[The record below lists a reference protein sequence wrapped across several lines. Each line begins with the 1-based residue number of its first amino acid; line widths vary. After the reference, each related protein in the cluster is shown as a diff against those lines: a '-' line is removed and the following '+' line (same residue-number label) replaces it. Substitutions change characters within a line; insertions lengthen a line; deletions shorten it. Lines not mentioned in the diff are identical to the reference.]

1 MENQIIGPILPLR
14 DLVVYPSIT
23 SPLFVGRAK
32 SIDAINFAMNNNEKI
47 IYLFTQKEPTT
58 DDPQVNDVYAYGVKS
73 KIIQFLKLPDN
84 TYKVLTEGLEIVK
97 IKSAVKATNN
107 FLTAKLEPISI
118 SKKNSVELKASLRVL
133 KNEFQNYI
141 QNIGNNNDILEGLLN
156 IDDPYQFID
165 NVYYNLNVSIEEKQK
180 NLEITDINKKIQNL
194 LNFFSK
200 ELNFSALEKKIKN
213 RVKRQMEKTQREYY
227 LNEQMKAIQKELGD
241 GEDGSN
247 EYTEIEKKI
256 NEVKLSKEAKD
267 KALNEF
273 KKLKSM
279 SPMSAEASVIRNYLE
294 WLLDIPWETFS
305 KEINDIAGAE
315 KILNQDHYGL
325 EKVKERIL
333 EFLAVKKRSKKATG
347 TILCFIGPPGV
358 GKTSLGKSIARA
370 TGREFAKISLGG
382 IRDEA
387 EIRGHRR
394 TYIGSMPG
402 RFVQAMKKTKTSN
415 PIILLDE
422 IDKLGNDWRGDPSSA
437 LLEVLDPEQNNQFND
452 HYLEVD
458 YDLSN
463 VMFICTGNTYNIP
476 GPLLDRLE
484 VIEVS
489 GYTEKEKIEIAKKY
503 LIPKKM
509 IKNILKPSELKLDRT
524 AVTNIVR
531 HYTRESGVRG
541 LEKVFDKLFR
551 KLVFQLEKTKTKS
564 KKPFVFDEKTIKKFL
579 GPEKYKDSVLE
590 KKNLVGITNGLAWTQ
605 VGGDILNIE
614 VNLSSG
620 KGMIH
625 ATGKLGEVMKE
636 SITAALGYIKSNSV
650 EFGVNPKVFE
660 KVDIHLHVPEGA
672 IPKDGPS
679 AGITIFTSLISS
691 LTEIKI
697 KREVAMTGEITL
709 KGRVLPIG
717 GLKEKLLAAIRYG
730 IKTVI
735 IPKENEKDLIEIQKD
750 IQNKLTIK
758 KVEFAREV
766 LDIALDGKINKIN
779 KKLDWRHIVSESM
792 KQKTSKIKK
801 KLSLTSILLLIFLP
815 FSYYN

>member
-32 SIDAINFAMNNNEKI
+32 SIDAINFAMNSNDKI

-58 DDPQVNDVYAYGVKS
+58 DDPQITDVYSYGVKS

-97 IKSAVKATNN
+97 IKSAVKANNN
-107 FLTAKLEPISI
+107 FLTAKIEPITI
-118 SKKNSVELKASLRVL
+118 NKKNTVELKASLRVL

-141 QNIGNNNDILEGLLN
+141 QSIGNNNDILEGLLN
-156 IDDPYQFID
+156 IEDPYQFID
-165 NVYYNLNVSIEEKQK
+165 NVYYNLNVSIDDKQK
-180 NLEITDINKKIQNL
+180 NLEIVDINKKIQNL

-273 KKLKSM
+273 KKLKTM

-294 WLLDIPWETFS
+294 WILDIPWETFS
-305 KEINDIAGAE
+305 KEINDISGAE

-333 EFLAVKKRSKKATG
+333 EFLAVKKRSQKSTG

-402 RFVQAMKKTKTSN
+402 RFIQAMKKTKTSN

-476 GPLLDRLE
+476 SPLLDRLE

-489 GYTEKEKIEIAKKY
+489 GYTEKEKVEIAKKY
-503 LIPKKM
+503 LVPRKM
-509 IKNILKPSELKLDRT
+509 DKNVLKPNEFKLDKNAIT
-524 AVTNIVR
+524 KVVR

-551 KLVFQLEKTKTKS
+551 KLVFQLEKTKSKS
-564 KKPFVFDEKTIKKFL
+564 KKPFVFDDKNIQKFL
-579 GPEKYKDSVLE
+579 GPEKFKDSTLE

-650 EFGVNPKVFE
+650 EFGVNPKVFD

-697 KREVAMTGEITL
+697 KRDVAMTGEITL

-730 IKTVI
+730 VKTVI

-750 IQNKLTIK
+750 IQNKLIIK

-766 LDIALDGKINKIN
+766 LDIALDGKISKIN

-792 KQKTSKIKK
+792 NKKSQQNQEKT
-801 KLSLTSILLLIFLP
+801 FV
-815 FSYYN
+815 N

>member
-58 DDPQVNDVYAYGVKS
+58 DDPQVNDVYSYGVKS

-107 FLTAKLEPISI
+107 FLTAKLEPVAI

-156 IDDPYQFID
+156 IDDPHQFID

-180 NLEITDINKKIQNL
+180 NLEITDISKKIQNL

-347 TILCFIGPPGV
+347 TILCFVGPPGV

-402 RFVQAMKKTKTSN
+402 RFIQAMKKTKTSN

-489 GYTEKEKIEIAKKY
+489 GYTEKEKIEIAKNY
-503 LIPKKM
+503 LIPRKM
-509 IKNILKPSELKLDRT
+509 NKNILKPSELKLDRN
-524 AVTNIVR
+524 AVTNVVR

-551 KLVFQLEKTKTKS
+551 KLVFQLEKTKSRS
-564 KKPFVFDEKTIKKFL
+564 KKPFIFDEKTIKKFL
-579 GPEKYKDSVLE
+579 GPEKFKDSVLE

-625 ATGKLGEVMKE
+625 ATGKLGDVMKE

-650 EFGVNPKVFE
+650 EFGVNPKVFD
-660 KVDIHLHVPEGA
+660 KIDIHLHVPEGA

-697 KREVAMTGEITL
+697 KRDVAMTGEITL

-766 LDIALDGKINKIN
+766 LDIALDGKISKIN

-792 KQKTSKIKK
+792 KQKNQQNQEKS
-801 KLSLTSILLLIFLP
+801 FV
-815 FSYYN
+815 N

>member
-1 MENQIIGPILPLR
+1 MVKMTKSKKQTLPFASFEWKIAFRYLRSKKKEGFISIISLFSLVGIMLGVATLIIVLAVMNGFRSELLDKILGINGHITIQSYSSDIASYNQI
-14 DLVVYPSIT
+14 
-23 SPLFVGRAK
+23 
-32 SIDAINFAMNNNEKI
+32 
-47 IYLFTQKEPTT
+47 Q
-58 DDPQVNDVYAYGVKS
+58 DD
-73 KIIQFLKLPDN
+73 I
-84 TYKVLTEGLEIVK
+84 E
-97 IKSAVKATNN
+97 
-107 FLTAKLEPISI
+107 
-118 SKKNSVELKASLRVL
+118 
-133 KNEFQNYI
+133 
-141 QNIGNNNDILEGLLN
+141 
-156 IDDPYQFID
+156 FID

-256 NEVKLSKEAKD
+256 NEVKLSKEAKE

-294 WLLDIPWETFS
+294 WLLDIPWENFS

-333 EFLAVKKRSKKATG
+333 EFLAVKKRSKKTTG

-402 RFVQAMKKTKTSN
+402 RFIQAMKKTKTSN

-437 LLEVLDPEQNNQFND
+437 LLEVLDPEQNHTFND

-503 LIPKKM
+503 LIPRKM
-509 IKNILKPSELKLDRT
+509 NKNILKPSEFKLDRN
-524 AVTNIVR
+524 AVTKVVR

-551 KLVFQLEKTKTKS
+551 KLVFQLEKTKSRS
-564 KKPFVFDEKTIKKFL
+564 KKPFIFDDKSLKKFL
-579 GPEKYKDSVLE
+579 GPEKFKDSVLE

-625 ATGKLGEVMKE
+625 ATGKLGDVMKE

-650 EFGVNPKVFE
+650 EFGVNPKVFD
-660 KVDIHLHVPEGA
+660 KIDIHLHVPEGA

-697 KREVAMTGEITL
+697 KRDVAMTGEITL

-735 IPKENEKDLIEIQKD
+735 IPKDNEKDLIEIQKD

-766 LDIALDGKINKIN
+766 LDIALDGKISKIN

-792 KQKTSKIKK
+792 KQKNQQNQEKS
-801 KLSLTSILLLIFLP
+801 FV
-815 FSYYN
+815 N

>member
-58 DDPQVNDVYAYGVKS
+58 DDPQVNDVYSYGVKS

-107 FLTAKLEPISI
+107 FLTAKLEPVTI

-156 IDDPYQFID
+156 IDDPHQFID

-402 RFVQAMKKTKTSN
+402 RFIQAMKKTKTSN

-437 LLEVLDPEQNNQFND
+437 LLEVLDPEQNHQFND

-503 LIPKKM
+503 LIPRKM
-509 IKNILKPSELKLDRT
+509 NKNILKPSEFKLDRN
-524 AVTNIVR
+524 AVTKVVR

-551 KLVFQLEKTKTKS
+551 KLVFQLEKTKSRS

-579 GPEKYKDSVLE
+579 GPEKFKDSVLE

-625 ATGKLGEVMKE
+625 ATGKLGDVMKE

-650 EFGVNPKVFE
+650 EFGVNPKVFD
-660 KVDIHLHVPEGA
+660 KIDIHLHVPEGA

-697 KREVAMTGEITL
+697 KRDVAMTGEITL

-766 LDIALDGKINKIN
+766 LDIALDGKISKIN

-792 KQKTSKIKK
+792 KQKNQQNQEKS
-801 KLSLTSILLLIFLP
+801 FV
-815 FSYYN
+815 N

>member
-23 SPLFVGRAK
+23 SPLFVGRSK

-165 NVYYNLNVSIEEKQK
+165 NVYYNLNVSIDEKQK
-180 NLEITDINKKIQNL
+180 NLEITDVNKKIQNL

-402 RFVQAMKKTKTSN
+402 RFIQAMKKTKTSN

-509 IKNILKPSELKLDRT
+509 NKNILKPSELKLERT

-564 KKPFVFDEKTIKKFL
+564 KKQFVFDEKTIKKFL

-672 IPKDGPS
+672 ISKDGPS

-792 KQKTSKIKK
+792 KQKNQQNQEKT
-801 KLSLTSILLLIFLP
+801 FV
-815 FSYYN
+815 N

>member
-97 IKSAVKATNN
+97 IKSGVKATNN

-180 NLEITDINKKIQNL
+180 NLELTDINKKIQNL

-325 EKVKERIL
+325 DKVKERIL

-402 RFVQAMKKTKTSN
+402 RFIQAMKKTKTSN

-509 IKNILKPSELKLDRT
+509 NKNILKPSEFKLDRT
-524 AVTNIVR
+524 AVTNVVR

-792 KQKTSKIKK
+792 KQKNQQNQEKT
-801 KLSLTSILLLIFLP
+801 FV
-815 FSYYN
+815 N

>member
-58 DDPQVNDVYAYGVKS
+58 DDPQVNDVYSYGVKS

-107 FLTAKLEPISI
+107 FLTAKLEPVAI

-156 IDDPYQFID
+156 IDDPHQFID

-247 EYTEIEKKI
+247 EYSEIEKKI

-402 RFVQAMKKTKTSN
+402 RFIQAMKKTKTSN

-503 LIPKKM
+503 LIPRKM
-509 IKNILKPSELKLDRT
+509 NKNILKPSEFKLDRN
-524 AVTNIVR
+524 AVTKVVR

-541 LEKVFDKLFR
+541 LEKLFDKLFR
-551 KLVFQLEKTKTKS
+551 KLVFQLEKTKSRS
-564 KKPFVFDEKTIKKFL
+564 KKPFLFDEKTIKKFL
-579 GPEKYKDSVLE
+579 GPEKFKDSVLE

-625 ATGKLGEVMKE
+625 ATGKLGDVMKE

-650 EFGVNPKVFE
+650 EFGVNPKVFD
-660 KVDIHLHVPEGA
+660 KIDIHLHVPEGA

-697 KREVAMTGEITL
+697 KRDVAMTGEITL

-730 IKTVI
+730 IKSVI

-766 LDIALDGKINKIN
+766 LDIALDGKISKIN

-792 KQKTSKIKK
+792 KQKNQQNQEKS
-801 KLSLTSILLLIFLP
+801 FV
-815 FSYYN
+815 N

>member
-58 DDPQVNDVYAYGVKS
+58 DDPQVSDVYSYGVKS

-107 FLTAKLEPISI
+107 FLTAKLEPVAI

-156 IDDPYQFID
+156 IDDPHQFID

-402 RFVQAMKKTKTSN
+402 RFIQAMKKTKTSN

-503 LIPKKM
+503 LIPRKM
-509 IKNILKPSELKLDRT
+509 NKNILKPSEFKLDRN
-524 AVTNIVR
+524 AVTKVVR

-551 KLVFQLEKTKTKS
+551 KLVFQLEKTKSRS

-579 GPEKYKDSVLE
+579 GPEKFKDSVLE

-625 ATGKLGEVMKE
+625 ATGKLGDVMKE

-650 EFGVNPKVFE
+650 EFGVNPKVFD
-660 KVDIHLHVPEGA
+660 KIDIHLHVPEGA

-697 KREVAMTGEITL
+697 KRDVAMTGEITL

-766 LDIALDGKINKIN
+766 LDIALDGKISKIN

-792 KQKTSKIKK
+792 KQKNQQNQEKS
-801 KLSLTSILLLIFLP
+801 FV
-815 FSYYN
+815 N

>member
-32 SIDAINFAMNNNEKI
+32 SIDAINFAMNSNDKI

-58 DDPQVNDVYAYGVKS
+58 DDPQITDVYSYGVKS

-97 IKSAVKATNN
+97 IKSAVKANNN
-107 FLTAKLEPISI
+107 FLTAKIEPITI
-118 SKKNSVELKASLRVL
+118 NKKNTVELKASLRVL

-141 QNIGNNNDILEGLLN
+141 QSIGNNNDILEGLLN
-156 IDDPYQFID
+156 IEDPYQFID
-165 NVYYNLNVSIEEKQK
+165 NVYYNLNVSIEDKQK
-180 NLEITDINKKIQNL
+180 NLEIVDINKKIQNL

-227 LNEQMKAIQKELGD
+227 LNELMKAIQKELGD

-273 KKLKSM
+273 KKLKTM

-294 WLLDIPWETFS
+294 WILDIPWETFS
-305 KEINDIAGAE
+305 KEINDISGAE

-333 EFLAVKKRSKKATG
+333 EFLAVKKRSQKSTG

-402 RFVQAMKKTKTSN
+402 RFIQAMKKTKTSN

-476 GPLLDRLE
+476 SPLLDRLE

-489 GYTEKEKIEIAKKY
+489 GYTEKEKVEIAKKY
-503 LIPKKM
+503 LVPRKM
-509 IKNILKPSELKLDRT
+509 DKNVLKPNEFKLDKNAIT
-524 AVTNIVR
+524 KVVR

-551 KLVFQLEKTKTKS
+551 KLVFQLEKTKSKS
-564 KKPFVFDEKTIKKFL
+564 KKPFVFDDKNIQKFL
-579 GPEKYKDSVLE
+579 GPEKYKDSALE

-650 EFGVNPKVFE
+650 EFGVNPKVFD

-697 KREVAMTGEITL
+697 KRDVAMTGEITL

-730 IKTVI
+730 VKTVI

-750 IQNKLTIK
+750 IQNKLIIK

-766 LDIALDGKINKIN
+766 LDIALDGKISKIN

-792 KQKTSKIKK
+792 NKKSQQNQEKT
-801 KLSLTSILLLIFLP
+801 FV
-815 FSYYN
+815 N

>member
-305 KEINDIAGAE
+305 KEIIDIAGAE

-402 RFVQAMKKTKTSN
+402 RFIQAMKKTKTSN

-463 VMFICTGNTYNIP
+463 VMFICTGNTYSIP

-509 IKNILKPSELKLDRT
+509 NKNILKPSELKLDRT

-792 KQKTSKIKK
+792 KQKNQQNQEKT
-801 KLSLTSILLLIFLP
+801 FV
-815 FSYYN
+815 N

>member
-58 DDPQVNDVYAYGVKS
+58 DDPQVNDVYSYGIKS

-97 IKSAVKATNN
+97 IKSAVKAKNN
-107 FLTAKLEPISI
+107 FLTAKLEPVAI

-156 IDDPYQFID
+156 IDDPHQFID

-347 TILCFIGPPGV
+347 TILCFVGPPGV

-402 RFVQAMKKTKTSN
+402 RFIQAMKKTKTSN

-503 LIPKKM
+503 LIPRKM
-509 IKNILKPSELKLDRT
+509 NKNILKPSELKLDRN

-551 KLVFQLEKTKTKS
+551 KLVFQLEKTKFRS
-564 KKPFVFDEKTIKKFL
+564 KKPFIFDEKTIKKFL
-579 GPEKYKDSVLE
+579 GPEKFKDSVLE

-625 ATGKLGEVMKE
+625 ATGKLGDVMKE

-650 EFGVNPKVFE
+650 EFGVNPKVFD
-660 KVDIHLHVPEGA
+660 KIDIHLHVPEGA

-697 KREVAMTGEITL
+697 KRDVAMTGEITL

-766 LDIALDGKINKIN
+766 LDIALDGKISKIN

-792 KQKTSKIKK
+792 KQKNQQNQEKS
-801 KLSLTSILLLIFLP
+801 FV
-815 FSYYN
+815 N

>member
-1 MENQIIGPILPLR
+1 MDKNIVTGPILPLR
-14 DLVVYPSIT
+14 DLVVFPSIT
-23 SPLFVGRAK
+23 SPLFVGRSK
-32 SIDAINFAMNNNEKI
+32 SIDAINHAMNSNDKV
-47 IYLFTQKEPTT
+47 IYLFTQKEPTE
-58 DDPQVNDVYAYGVKS
+58 DNPNSKDIYSYGVKS

-84 TYKVLTEGLEIVK
+84 TYKVLTEGLEIFK
-97 IKSAVKATNN
+97 IKSEIKDSNS
-107 FLTAKLEPISI
+107 FLSAKLEKVVIN
-118 SKKNSVELKASLRVL
+118 KKNSAELKASLRVL

-156 IDDPYQFID
+156 IDDPFQFVD
-165 NVYYNLNVSIEEKQK
+165 NVYYNLNMSIEDKQK
-180 NLEITDINKKIQNL
+180 NLETFDVNKKIKNL
-194 LNFFSK
+194 LNYFSK

-241 GEDGSN
+241 GEDGNN
-247 EYTEIEKKI
+247 EYAEIEKKI
-256 NEVKLSKEAKD
+256 NEVNLSIEAKD

-273 KKLKSM
+273 KKLKTM

-294 WLLDIPWETFS
+294 WMLDIPWNKFS
-305 KEINDIAGAE
+305 DENNNINSAE
-315 KILNQDHYGL
+315 KILDEDHYGL

-333 EFLAVKKRSKKATG
+333 EFLAVKKRSNKTTG

-370 TGREFAKISLGG
+370 TGREFAKFSLGG

-387 EIRGHRR
+387 EVRGHRR

-402 RFVQAMKKTKTSN
+402 RFIQAMKKAKTSN

-422 IDKLGNDWRGDPSSA
+422 IDKIGNDWRGDPSSA
-437 LLEVLDPEQNNQFND
+437 LLEVLDPEQNSQFND

-489 GYTEKEKIEIAKKY
+489 GYTEKEKVEIAKRY
-503 LIPKKM
+503 LVPKKM
-509 IKNILKPSELKLDRT
+509 KKNIVKNSEFKFGKDAIT
-524 AVTNIVR
+524 KIVR
-531 HYTRESGVRG
+531 DYTRESGVRS
-541 LEKVFDKLFR
+541 LEQLFDKLFR
-551 KLVFQLEKTKTKS
+551 KLVFSIERNKSKS
-564 KKPFVFDEKTIKKFL
+564 KKPFMFDSKSIVKFL
-579 GPEKYKDSVLE
+579 GAERFKDSTID
-590 KKNLVGITNGLAWTQ
+590 KKSLVGITHGLAWTQ
-605 VGGDILNIE
+605 VGGDLLNIE

-620 KGMIH
+620 KGMIN
-625 ATGKLGEVMKE
+625 ATGKLGDVMKE
-636 SITAALGYIKSNSV
+636 SITAALGYIKSNSI
-650 EFGVNPKVFE
+650 EFGVNPKVFD
-660 KVDIHLHVPEGA
+660 KIDIHVHVPEGA
-672 IPKDGPS
+672 VPKDGPS
-679 AGITIFTSLISS
+679 AGITIFTSLISA
-691 LTEIKI
+691 LTEIKVKNDI
-697 KREVAMTGEITL
+697 AMTGEITL

-735 IPKENEKDLIEIQKD
+735 IPKDNEKDLLDIQKD

-758 KVEFAREV
+758 SVEYAREV
-766 LDIALDGKINKIN
+766 LDIVLTSKIAKID
-779 KKLDWRHIVSESM
+779 KKLDWRNVVSDAVN
-792 KQKTSKIKK
+792 KKTPKNQEKS
-801 KLSLTSILLLIFLP
+801 FV
-815 FSYYN
+815 N

>member
-32 SIDAINFAMNNNEKI
+32 SIDAINFAMNSNDKI

-58 DDPQVNDVYAYGVKS
+58 DDPQIADVFTFGVKS

-84 TYKVLTEGLEIVK
+84 TYKVLTEGLEVVK
-97 IKSAVKATNN
+97 IKSAVKANNN
-107 FLTAKLEPISI
+107 FLTAKIEPVVIN
-118 SKKNSVELKASLRVL
+118 KKNSVELKASLRVL

-156 IDDPYQFID
+156 IEDPYQFID
-165 NVYYNLNVSIEEKQK
+165 NVYYNLNVSIEDKQK

-273 KKLKSM
+273 KKLKTM

-294 WLLDIPWETFS
+294 WILDIPWETFS
-305 KEINDIAGAE
+305 KEINDISGAE

-333 EFLAVKKRSKKATG
+333 EFLAVKKRSQKATG

-402 RFVQAMKKTKTSN
+402 RFIQAMKKTKTSN

-437 LLEVLDPEQNNQFND
+437 LLEVLDPEQNSQFND

-476 GPLLDRLE
+476 SPLLDRLE

-489 GYTEKEKIEIAKKY
+489 GYTEKEKVEIAKKY
-503 LIPKKM
+503 LVPRKM
-509 IKNILKPSELKLDRT
+509 EKNVLKSNEFKLDKNAIT
-524 AVTNIVR
+524 KIVR

-551 KLVFQLEKTKTKS
+551 KLVFQLEKTKSKS
-564 KKPFVFDEKTIKKFL
+564 KKPFIFDDKNIQKFL
-579 GPEKYKDSVLE
+579 GPEKFKDSALE

-650 EFGVNPKVFE
+650 EFGVNPKVFD

-697 KREVAMTGEITL
+697 KRDVAMTGEITL

-766 LDIALDGKINKIN
+766 LDIALDGKISKIN

-792 KQKTSKIKK
+792 DKKSQQNQEKT
-801 KLSLTSILLLIFLP
+801 FV
-815 FSYYN
+815 N

>member
-32 SIDAINFAMNNNEKI
+32 SIDAINFAMNSNDKI

-58 DDPQVNDVYAYGVKS
+58 DDPQISDVYSYGVKS

-97 IKSAVKATNN
+97 IKSAVKANNN
-107 FLTAKLEPISI
+107 FLTAKIEPITI
-118 SKKNSVELKASLRVL
+118 NKKNTVELKASLRVL

-141 QNIGNNNDILEGLLN
+141 QSIGNNNDILEGLLN
-156 IDDPYQFID
+156 IEDPYQFID
-165 NVYYNLNVSIEEKQK
+165 NVYYNLNVSIDDKQK
-180 NLEITDINKKIQNL
+180 NLEIVDINKKIQNL

-273 KKLKSM
+273 KKLKTM

-294 WLLDIPWETFS
+294 WILDIPWETFS
-305 KEINDIAGAE
+305 KEINDISGAE

-333 EFLAVKKRSKKATG
+333 EFLAVKKRSQKSTG

-402 RFVQAMKKTKTSN
+402 RFIQAMKKTKTSN

-476 GPLLDRLE
+476 SPLLDRLE

-489 GYTEKEKIEIAKKY
+489 GYTEKEKVEIAKKY
-503 LIPKKM
+503 LVPRKM
-509 IKNILKPSELKLDRT
+509 DKNVLKPNEFKLDKNAIT
-524 AVTNIVR
+524 KVVR

-551 KLVFQLEKTKTKS
+551 KLVFQLEKTKSKS
-564 KKPFVFDEKTIKKFL
+564 KKPFVFDDKNIQKFL
-579 GPEKYKDSVLE
+579 GPEKYKDSALE

-650 EFGVNPKVFE
+650 EFGVNPKVFD

-697 KREVAMTGEITL
+697 KRDVAMTGEITL

-730 IKTVI
+730 VKIVI

-750 IQNKLTIK
+750 IQNKLIIK

-766 LDIALDGKINKIN
+766 LDIALDGKISKIN

-792 KQKTSKIKK
+792 NKKSQQNQEKT
-801 KLSLTSILLLIFLP
+801 FV
-815 FSYYN
+815 N

>member
-402 RFVQAMKKTKTSN
+402 RFIQAMKKTKTSN

-509 IKNILKPSELKLDRT
+509 NKNILKPSELKLDRT

-551 KLVFQLEKTKTKS
+551 KLVFQLEKIKTKS

-792 KQKTSKIKK
+792 KQKNQQNQEKT
-801 KLSLTSILLLIFLP
+801 FV
-815 FSYYN
+815 N

>member
-58 DDPQVNDVYAYGVKS
+58 DDPQVNDVYSYGVKS

-107 FLTAKLEPISI
+107 FLTAKLEPVAI

-156 IDDPYQFID
+156 IDDPHQFID

-347 TILCFIGPPGV
+347 TILCFVGPPGV

-402 RFVQAMKKTKTSN
+402 RFIQAMKKTKTSN

-503 LIPKKM
+503 LIPRKM
-509 IKNILKPSELKLDRT
+509 NKNILKPSELKLDRN

-551 KLVFQLEKTKTKS
+551 KLVFQLEKTKSRS
-564 KKPFVFDEKTIKKFL
+564 KKPFIFDEKTIKKFL
-579 GPEKYKDSVLE
+579 GPEKFKDSVLE

-625 ATGKLGEVMKE
+625 ATGKLGDVMKE

-650 EFGVNPKVFE
+650 EFGVNPKVFD
-660 KVDIHLHVPEGA
+660 KIDIHLHVPEGA

-697 KREVAMTGEITL
+697 KRDVAMTGEITL

-766 LDIALDGKINKIN
+766 LDIALDGKISKIN

-792 KQKTSKIKK
+792 KQKNQQNQEKS
-801 KLSLTSILLLIFLP
+801 FV
-815 FSYYN
+815 N

>member
-402 RFVQAMKKTKTSN
+402 RFIQAMKKTKTSN

-509 IKNILKPSELKLDRT
+509 NKNILKPSELKLDRT

-792 KQKTSKIKK
+792 KQKNQQNQEKT
-801 KLSLTSILLLIFLP
+801 FV
-815 FSYYN
+815 N

>member
-1 MENQIIGPILPLR
+1 MEKKIISGPILPLR
-14 DLVVYPSIT
+14 DLVVFPSIT
-23 SPLFVGRAK
+23 SPLFVGRSK
-32 SIDAINFAMNNNEKI
+32 SIDAINYAMNSNDKI
-47 IYLFTQKEPTT
+47 IYLFTQKEPTQDNPKT
-58 DDPQVNDVYAYGVKS
+58 SDIYSYGVKS

-84 TYKVLTEGLEIVK
+84 TYKVLTEGLEIYK
-97 IKSAVKATNN
+97 IKSEIKDTKS
-107 FLTAKLEPISI
+107 FLSANLEKVLIT
-118 SKKNSVELKASLRVL
+118 KKNSSELKASLRVL

-156 IDDPYQFID
+156 IDDPYQFVD
-165 NVYYNLNVSIEEKQK
+165 NVYYNLNMPIDEKQK
-180 NLEITDINKKIQNL
+180 NLETFDVTKKIKSL
-194 LNFFSK
+194 LNYFSK

-241 GEDGSN
+241 GEEGTN
-247 EYTEIEKKI
+247 EYAEIEKKI
-256 NEVKLSKEAKD
+256 NEIKLSKEAKD

-273 KKLKSM
+273 KKLKTM

-294 WLLDIPWETFS
+294 WILDIPWNSFS
-305 KEINDIAGAE
+305 KEVTDISAAE
-315 KILNQDHYGL
+315 KILNEDHYGL

-333 EFLAVKKRSKKATG
+333 EFLAVKKRSKKTTG

-370 TGREFAKISLGG
+370 TGREFAKFSLGG

-402 RFVQAMKKTKTSN
+402 RFIQAMKKAKTSN

-422 IDKLGNDWRGDPSSA
+422 IDKVGNDWRGDPSSA
-437 LLEVLDPEQNNQFND
+437 LLEVLDPEQNSQFND

-484 VIEVS
+484 IIEVS
-489 GYTEKEKIEIAKKY
+489 GYTEKEKVEIAKRY
-503 LIPKKM
+503 LVPKKM
-509 IKNILKPSELKLDRT
+509 KKNFVKPSEFKFSKD
-524 AVTNIVR
+524 AIVKVVR
-531 HYTRESGVRG
+531 DYTRESGVRG
-541 LEKVFDKLFR
+541 LEQLFDKLFR
-551 KLVFQLEKTKTKS
+551 KLVFSFEKTKTRNNKQ
-564 KKPFVFDEKTIKKFL
+564 KIFDTKLIKDFL
-579 GPEKYKDSVLE
+579 GAEKYKDSTLD
-590 KKNLVGITNGLAWTQ
+590 KKNLVGITHGLAWTQ
-605 VGGDILNIE
+605 VGGDLLNIE

-620 KGMIH
+620 KGMIN

-650 EFGVNPKVFE
+650 EFGINPKIFD
-660 KVDIHLHVPEGA
+660 KIDIHVHVPEGA

-679 AGITIFTSLISS
+679 AGITMFTSLISA
-691 LTEIKI
+691 LTDIKVRKDI
-697 KREVAMTGEITL
+697 AMTGEITL

-735 IPKENEKDLIEIQKD
+735 IPKDNEKDLLEIQKD
-750 IQNKLTIK
+750 IKNKLNIK
-758 KVEFAREV
+758 SVEYAKEV
-766 LDIALDGKINKIN
+766 LNIALTGKISKID
-779 KKLDWRHIVSESM
+779 KKLDWRTIVSEAVNKKSP
-792 KQKTSKIKK
+792 KNQEKT
-801 KLSLTSILLLIFLP
+801 FV
-815 FSYYN
+815 N

>member
-58 DDPQVNDVYAYGVKS
+58 DNPQVNDVYAYGVKS

-402 RFVQAMKKTKTSN
+402 RFIQAMKKTKTSN

-509 IKNILKPSELKLDRT
+509 NKNILKPSELKLDRN

-792 KQKTSKIKK
+792 KQKNQQNQEKT
-801 KLSLTSILLLIFLP
+801 FV
-815 FSYYN
+815 N

>member
-156 IDDPYQFID
+156 IDDSYQFID

-402 RFVQAMKKTKTSN
+402 RFIQAMKKTKTSN

-509 IKNILKPSELKLDRT
+509 NKNILKPSELKLDRT

-792 KQKTSKIKK
+792 KQKNQQNQEKT
-801 KLSLTSILLLIFLP
+801 FV
-815 FSYYN
+815 N

>member
-32 SIDAINFAMNNNEKI
+32 SIDAINYAMNNNEKI

-58 DDPQVNDVYAYGVKS
+58 DDPQVNDVYTYGVKS

-107 FLTAKLEPISI
+107 FLTAKLEPVTV

-156 IDDPYQFID
+156 IDEPHQFID

-180 NLEITDINKKIQNL
+180 NLEIIDINKKIQNL

-256 NEVKLSKEAKD
+256 NEVKLSKEAKE

-305 KEINDIAGAE
+305 KEINDISGAE

-402 RFVQAMKKTKTSN
+402 RFIQAMKKTKTSN

-437 LLEVLDPEQNNQFND
+437 LLEVLDPEQNNTFND

-463 VMFICTGNTYNIP
+463 VMFICTGNTFNIP

-503 LIPKKM
+503 LIPRKM
-509 IKNILKPSELKLDRT
+509 NKNILKPSEFKLDRNAIT
-524 AVTNIVR
+524 KVVR

-551 KLVFQLEKTKTKS
+551 KLVFQLEKTKSRS
-564 KKPFVFDEKTIKKFL
+564 KKPFIFDDKSLKKFL
-579 GPEKYKDSVLE
+579 GPEKFKDSVLE

-620 KGMIH
+620 KGIIH
-625 ATGKLGEVMKE
+625 ATGKLGDVMKE

-650 EFGVNPKVFE
+650 EFGVNPKVFD
-660 KVDIHLHVPEGA
+660 KIDIHLHVPEGA

-697 KREVAMTGEITL
+697 KRDVAMTGEITL

-735 IPKENEKDLIEIQKD
+735 IPKDNEKDLIEIQKD

-766 LDIALDGKINKIN
+766 LDIALDGKISKIN

-792 KQKTSKIKK
+792 KQKNQQNQEK
-801 KLSLTSILLLIFLP
+801 P
-815 FSYYN
+815 FVN

>member
-32 SIDAINFAMNNNEKI
+32 SIDAINFAMNSNDKI

-58 DDPQVNDVYAYGVKS
+58 DDPQISDVYSYGVKS

-97 IKSAVKATNN
+97 IKSAVKANNN
-107 FLTAKLEPISI
+107 FLTAKIEPITI
-118 SKKNSVELKASLRVL
+118 NKKNTVELKASLRVL

-141 QNIGNNNDILEGLLN
+141 QSIGNNNDILEGLLN
-156 IDDPYQFID
+156 IEDPYQFID
-165 NVYYNLNVSIEEKQK
+165 NVYYNLNVSIEDKQK
-180 NLEITDINKKIQNL
+180 NLEIVDINKKIQNL

-273 KKLKSM
+273 KKLKTM
-279 SPMSAEASVIRNYLE
+279 CPMSAEASVIRNYLE
-294 WLLDIPWETFS
+294 WILDIPWETFS
-305 KEINDIAGAE
+305 KEINDISGAE

-333 EFLAVKKRSKKATG
+333 EFLAVKKRSQKSTG

-402 RFVQAMKKTKTSN
+402 RFIQAMKKTKTSN

-476 GPLLDRLE
+476 SPLLDRLE

-489 GYTEKEKIEIAKKY
+489 GYTEKEKVEIAKKY
-503 LIPKKM
+503 LVPRKM
-509 IKNILKPSELKLDRT
+509 DKNVLKPNEFKLDKNAIT
-524 AVTNIVR
+524 KVVR

-551 KLVFQLEKTKTKS
+551 KLVFQLEKTKSKS
-564 KKPFVFDEKTIKKFL
+564 KKPFVFDDKNIQKFL
-579 GPEKYKDSVLE
+579 GPEKFKDSTLE

-650 EFGVNPKVFE
+650 EFGVNPKVFD

-697 KREVAMTGEITL
+697 KRDVAMTGEITL

-730 IKTVI
+730 VKTVI

-750 IQNKLTIK
+750 IQNKLIIK

-766 LDIALDGKINKIN
+766 LDIALDGKISKIN

-792 KQKTSKIKK
+792 NKKSQQNQEKT
-801 KLSLTSILLLIFLP
+801 FV
-815 FSYYN
+815 N

>member
-58 DDPQVNDVYAYGVKS
+58 DDPQVNDVYSYGVKS

-107 FLTAKLEPISI
+107 FLTAKLEPVAI

-156 IDDPYQFID
+156 IDDPHQFID

-180 NLEITDINKKIQNL
+180 NLEITDISKKIQNL

-347 TILCFIGPPGV
+347 TILCFVGPPGV

-503 LIPKKM
+503 LIPRKM
-509 IKNILKPSELKLDRT
+509 NKNILKPSELKLDRN

-551 KLVFQLEKTKTKS
+551 KLVFQLEKTKSRS
-564 KKPFVFDEKTIKKFL
+564 KKPFIFDEKTIKKFL
-579 GPEKYKDSVLE
+579 GPEKFKDSVLE

-620 KGMIH
+620 KGIIH
-625 ATGKLGEVMKE
+625 ATGKLGDVMKE

-650 EFGVNPKVFE
+650 EFGVNPKVFD
-660 KVDIHLHVPEGA
+660 KIDIHLHVPEGA

-697 KREVAMTGEITL
+697 KRDVAMTGEITL

-766 LDIALDGKINKIN
+766 LDIALDGKISKIN

-792 KQKTSKIKK
+792 KQKNQQNQEKS
-801 KLSLTSILLLIFLP
+801 FV
-815 FSYYN
+815 N

>member
-32 SIDAINFAMNNNEKI
+32 SIDAINFAMNSNDKI

-58 DDPQVNDVYAYGVKS
+58 DDPQISDVYSYGVKS

-97 IKSAVKATNN
+97 IKSAVKANNN
-107 FLTAKLEPISI
+107 FLTAKIEPITI
-118 SKKNSVELKASLRVL
+118 NKKNTVELKASLRVL

-141 QNIGNNNDILEGLLN
+141 QSIGNNNDILEGLLN
-156 IDDPYQFID
+156 IEDPYQFID
-165 NVYYNLNVSIEEKQK
+165 NVYYNLNVSIDDKQK
-180 NLEITDINKKIQNL
+180 NLEIVDINKKIQNL

-273 KKLKSM
+273 KKLKTM

-294 WLLDIPWETFS
+294 WILDIPWETFS
-305 KEINDIAGAE
+305 KEINDISGAE

-333 EFLAVKKRSKKATG
+333 EFLAVKKRSQKSTG

-402 RFVQAMKKTKTSN
+402 RFIQAMKKTKTSN

-476 GPLLDRLE
+476 SPLLDRLE

-489 GYTEKEKIEIAKKY
+489 GYTEKEKVEIAKKY
-503 LIPKKM
+503 LVPRKM
-509 IKNILKPSELKLDRT
+509 DKNVLKPNEFKLDKNAIT
-524 AVTNIVR
+524 KVVR

-551 KLVFQLEKTKTKS
+551 KLVFQLEKTKSKS
-564 KKPFVFDEKTIKKFL
+564 KKPFVFDDKNIQKFL
-579 GPEKYKDSVLE
+579 GPEKYKDSALE

-650 EFGVNPKVFE
+650 EFGVNPKVFDR
-660 KVDIHLHVPEGA
+660 VDIHLHVPEGA

-697 KREVAMTGEITL
+697 KRDVAMTGEITL

-730 IKTVI
+730 VKTVI

-750 IQNKLTIK
+750 IQNKLIIK

-766 LDIALDGKINKIN
+766 LDIALDGKISKIN

-792 KQKTSKIKK
+792 NKKSQQNQEKT
-801 KLSLTSILLLIFLP
+801 FV
-815 FSYYN
+815 N

>member
-315 KILNQDHYGL
+315 KILNKDHYGL

-402 RFVQAMKKTKTSN
+402 RFIQAMKKTKTSN

-509 IKNILKPSELKLDRT
+509 NKNILKPSELKLDRT

-792 KQKTSKIKK
+792 KQKNQQNQEKT
-801 KLSLTSILLLIFLP
+801 FV
-815 FSYYN
+815 N

>member
-32 SIDAINFAMNNNEKI
+32 SIDAINFAMNSNDKI

-58 DDPQVNDVYAYGVKS
+58 DDPQITDVYSYGVKS

-97 IKSAVKATNN
+97 IKSAVKANNN
-107 FLTAKLEPISI
+107 FLTAKIEPITI
-118 SKKNSVELKASLRVL
+118 NKKNTVELKASLRVL

-141 QNIGNNNDILEGLLN
+141 QSIGNNNDILEGLLN
-156 IDDPYQFID
+156 IEDPYQFID
-165 NVYYNLNVSIEEKQK
+165 NVYYNLNVSIDDKQK
-180 NLEITDINKKIQNL
+180 NLEIVDINKKIQNL

-273 KKLKSM
+273 KKLKTM

-294 WLLDIPWETFS
+294 WILDIPWETFS
-305 KEINDIAGAE
+305 KEINDISGAE

-333 EFLAVKKRSKKATG
+333 EFLAVKKRSQKSTG

-402 RFVQAMKKTKTSN
+402 RFIQAMKKTKTSN

-476 GPLLDRLE
+476 SPLLDRLE

-489 GYTEKEKIEIAKKY
+489 GYTEKEKVEIAKKY
-503 LIPKKM
+503 LVPRKM
-509 IKNILKPSELKLDRT
+509 DKNVLKPNEFKLDKNAIT
-524 AVTNIVR
+524 KVVR

-551 KLVFQLEKTKTKS
+551 KLVFQLEKTKSKS
-564 KKPFVFDEKTIKKFL
+564 KKPFVFDDKNIQKFL
-579 GPEKYKDSVLE
+579 GPEKYKDSALE

-650 EFGVNPKVFE
+650 EFGVNPKVFD

-697 KREVAMTGEITL
+697 KRDVAMTGEITL

-730 IKTVI
+730 VKTVI

-750 IQNKLTIK
+750 IQNKLIIK

-766 LDIALDGKINKIN
+766 LDIALDGKISKIN

-792 KQKTSKIKK
+792 NKKSQQNQEKT
-801 KLSLTSILLLIFLP
+801 FV
-815 FSYYN
+815 N

>member
-402 RFVQAMKKTKTSN
+402 RFIQAMKKTKTSN

-509 IKNILKPSELKLDRT
+509 NKNILKPSELKLDRT

-564 KKPFVFDEKTIKKFL
+564 KKPFVFDEKAIKKFL

-792 KQKTSKIKK
+792 KQKNQQNQEKT
-801 KLSLTSILLLIFLP
+801 FV
-815 FSYYN
+815 N

>member
-58 DDPQVNDVYAYGVKS
+58 DDPQVNDVYSYGVKS

-107 FLTAKLEPISI
+107 FLTAKLEPVAI

-156 IDDPYQFID
+156 IDDPHQFID

-180 NLEITDINKKIQNL
+180 NLEITDISKKIQNL

-347 TILCFIGPPGV
+347 TILCFVGPPGV

-402 RFVQAMKKTKTSN
+402 RFIQAMKKTKTSN

-503 LIPKKM
+503 LIPRKM
-509 IKNILKPSELKLDRT
+509 NKNILKPSELKLDRN

-551 KLVFQLEKTKTKS
+551 KLVFQLEKTKSRS
-564 KKPFVFDEKTIKKFL
+564 KKPFIFDEKTIKKFL
-579 GPEKYKDSVLE
+579 GPEKFKDSVLE

-625 ATGKLGEVMKE
+625 ATGKLGDVMKE

-650 EFGVNPKVFE
+650 EFGVNPKVFD
-660 KVDIHLHVPEGA
+660 KIDIHLHVPEGA

-697 KREVAMTGEITL
+697 KRDVAMTGEITL

-750 IQNKLTIK
+750 IQNKLSIK

-766 LDIALDGKINKIN
+766 LDIALDGKISKIN

-792 KQKTSKIKK
+792 KQKNQQNQEKS
-801 KLSLTSILLLIFLP
+801 FV
-815 FSYYN
+815 N

>member
-23 SPLFVGRAK
+23 SPLFVGRSK

-156 IDDPYQFID
+156 IDDLYQFID
-165 NVYYNLNVSIEEKQK
+165 NVYYNLNVSIDEKQK
-180 NLEITDINKKIQNL
+180 NLEITDVNKKIHNL

-247 EYTEIEKKI
+247 EYIEIEKKI
-256 NEVKLSKEAKD
+256 NEVKLSKEAKE

-305 KEINDIAGAE
+305 KEINDIAGSE

-325 EKVKERIL
+325 EKVKDRIL

-402 RFVQAMKKTKTSN
+402 RFIQAMKKTKTSN

-509 IKNILKPSELKLDRT
+509 NKNILKPSELKLERT

-564 KKPFVFDEKTIKKFL
+564 KKQFVFDEKTIKKFL

-792 KQKTSKIKK
+792 KQKNYQNQEKT
-801 KLSLTSILLLIFLP
+801 FV
-815 FSYYN
+815 N

>member
-58 DDPQVNDVYAYGVKS
+58 DDPQVNDVYSYGVKS

-107 FLTAKLEPISI
+107 FLTAKLEPVSI

-156 IDDPYQFID
+156 IDDPHQFID

-180 NLEITDINKKIQNL
+180 NLEITDISKKIQNL

-347 TILCFIGPPGV
+347 TILCFVGPPGV

-503 LIPKKM
+503 LIPRKM
-509 IKNILKPSELKLDRT
+509 NKNILKPSELKLDRN

-551 KLVFQLEKTKTKS
+551 KLVFQLEKTKSRS
-564 KKPFVFDEKTIKKFL
+564 KKPFIFDEKTIKKFL
-579 GPEKYKDSVLE
+579 GPEKFKDSVLE

-625 ATGKLGEVMKE
+625 ATGKLGDVMKE

-650 EFGVNPKVFE
+650 EFGVNPKVFD
-660 KVDIHLHVPEGA
+660 KIDIHLHVPEGA

-697 KREVAMTGEITL
+697 KRDVAMTGEITL

-766 LDIALDGKINKIN
+766 LDIALDGKISRIN

-792 KQKTSKIKK
+792 KQKNQQNQEKS
-801 KLSLTSILLLIFLP
+801 FV
-815 FSYYN
+815 N

>member
-23 SPLFVGRAK
+23 SPLFVGRSK

-165 NVYYNLNVSIEEKQK
+165 NVYYNLNVSIDEKQK
-180 NLEITDINKKIQNL
+180 NLEITDVNKKIQNL
-194 LNFFSK
+194 LNFFAK

-247 EYTEIEKKI
+247 EYIEIEKKI

-273 KKLKSM
+273 KKLKAM

-305 KEINDIAGAE
+305 KEINDIAGSE

-325 EKVKERIL
+325 EKVKDRIL

-402 RFVQAMKKTKTSN
+402 RFIQAMKKTKTSN

-422 IDKLGNDWRGDPSSA
+422 IDKIGNDWRGDPSSA

-509 IKNILKPSELKLDRT
+509 NKNILKPSELKLERT

-564 KKPFVFDEKTIKKFL
+564 KKQFVFDEKTIKKFL

-792 KQKTSKIKK
+792 KQKNYQNQEKT
-801 KLSLTSILLLIFLP
+801 FV
-815 FSYYN
+815 N

>member
-23 SPLFVGRAK
+23 SPLFVGRSK

-58 DDPQVNDVYAYGVKS
+58 DNPQVNDVYAYGVKS

-165 NVYYNLNVSIEEKQK
+165 NVYYNLNVSIDEKQK
-180 NLEITDINKKIQNL
+180 NLEITDANKKIQNL

-247 EYTEIEKKI
+247 EYIEIEKKI

-273 KKLKSM
+273 KKLKAM

-305 KEINDIAGAE
+305 KEINDIAGSE

-325 EKVKERIL
+325 EKVKDRIL

-402 RFVQAMKKTKTSN
+402 RFIQAMKKTKTSN

-422 IDKLGNDWRGDPSSA
+422 IDKIGNDWRGDPSSA

-509 IKNILKPSELKLDRT
+509 NKNILKPSELKLERT

-564 KKPFVFDEKTIKKFL
+564 KKQFVFDEKTIKKFL

-792 KQKTSKIKK
+792 KQKNYQNQEKT
-801 KLSLTSILLLIFLP
+801 FV
-815 FSYYN
+815 N

>member
-32 SIDAINFAMNNNEKI
+32 SIDAINFAMNSNDKI

-58 DDPQVNDVYAYGVKS
+58 DDPQISDVYSYGVKS

-97 IKSAVKATNN
+97 IKSAVKANNN
-107 FLTAKLEPISI
+107 FLTAKIEPITI
-118 SKKNSVELKASLRVL
+118 NKKNTVELKASLRVL

-141 QNIGNNNDILEGLLN
+141 QSIGNNNDILEGLLN
-156 IDDPYQFID
+156 IEDPYQFID
-165 NVYYNLNVSIEEKQK
+165 NVYYNLNVSIEDKQK
-180 NLEITDINKKIQNL
+180 NLEIVDINKKIQNL

-273 KKLKSM
+273 KKLKTM

-294 WLLDIPWETFS
+294 WILDIPWETFS
-305 KEINDIAGAE
+305 KEINDISGAE

-333 EFLAVKKRSKKATG
+333 EFLAVKKRSQKSTG

-402 RFVQAMKKTKTSN
+402 RFIQAMKKTKTSN

-476 GPLLDRLE
+476 SPLLDRLE

-489 GYTEKEKIEIAKKY
+489 GYTEKEKVEIAKKY
-503 LIPKKM
+503 LVPRKM
-509 IKNILKPSELKLDRT
+509 DKNVLKPNEFKLDKSAIT
-524 AVTNIVR
+524 KVVR

-551 KLVFQLEKTKTKS
+551 KLVFQLEKTKSKS
-564 KKPFVFDEKTIKKFL
+564 KKPFVFDDKNIQKFL
-579 GPEKYKDSVLE
+579 GPEKFKDSALE

-650 EFGVNPKVFE
+650 EFGVNPKVFD

-697 KREVAMTGEITL
+697 KRDVAMTGEITL

-730 IKTVI
+730 VKTVI

-750 IQNKLTIK
+750 IQNKLIIK

-766 LDIALDGKINKIN
+766 LDIALDGKISKIN

-792 KQKTSKIKK
+792 NKKSQQNQEKT
-801 KLSLTSILLLIFLP
+801 FV
-815 FSYYN
+815 N

>member
-118 SKKNSVELKASLRVL
+118 NKKNSVELKASLRVL

-294 WLLDIPWETFS
+294 WLLDIPWENFS

-402 RFVQAMKKTKTSN
+402 RFIQAMKKTKTSN

-503 LIPKKM
+503 LIPRKM
-509 IKNILKPSELKLDRT
+509 NKNILKPSEFKLDRS
-524 AVTNIVR
+524 AVTNVVR

-551 KLVFQLEKTKTKS
+551 KLVFQLEKTKSRS

-579 GPEKYKDSVLE
+579 GPEKFKDSILE

-625 ATGKLGEVMKE
+625 ATGKLGDVMKE

-709 KGRVLPIG
+709 KA
-717 GLKEKLLAAIRYG
+717 EYFLL
-730 IKTVI
+730 V
-735 IPKENEKDLIEIQKD
+735 
-750 IQNKLTIK
+750 
-758 KVEFAREV
+758 V
-766 LDIALDGKINKIN
+766 
-779 KKLDWRHIVSESM
+779 
-792 KQKTSKIKK
+792 
-801 KLSLTSILLLIFLP
+801 
-815 FSYYN
+815 